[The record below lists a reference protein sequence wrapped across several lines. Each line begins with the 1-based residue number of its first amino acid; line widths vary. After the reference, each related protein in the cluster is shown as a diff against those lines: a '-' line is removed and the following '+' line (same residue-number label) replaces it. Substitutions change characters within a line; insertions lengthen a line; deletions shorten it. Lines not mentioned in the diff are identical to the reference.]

1 MNSITSARPL
11 SFART
16 YTAELHEKAVTR
28 VIELLRSN
36 PERTWSIKDM
46 ARAAFMSPFHF
57 IRVFKEVAGI
67 APCKCQWALK
77 IDAAKQLLLRTDLS
91 ILDIS
96 LKVGYNS
103 LGTFTRRF
111 SELVGISPHRFRHL
125 ARTTTPAAIQSAIE
139 TYQPLFGAE
148 SVVSGR
154 VHPPARFRGTI
165 VVACFCSGMP
175 QGPTLGHAIADS
187 SHAFRVRRPAQHDFY
202 LYAFGVP
209 CTNANTPW
217 FTDENLLRDRSFC
230 TASPTNQAREELV
243 LRPAQPTDPPILLA
257 LSVLAAPRHFAAA
270 SSAASAASMMLIS
283 RSMAAAS
290 RGT

>member
-1 MNSITSARPL
+1 MNSITPARPL

-57 IRVFKEVAGI
+57 IRVFQEVAEI
-67 APCKCQWALK
+67 APCKFQWVLK
-77 IDAAKQLLLRTDLS
+77 IAAAKQLLLRTELP
-91 ILDIS
+91 ILEIS
-96 LKVGYNS
+96 RKVGYNS

-125 ARTTTPAAIQSAIE
+125 ARTTNAAAIQSAIE
-139 TYQPLFGAE
+139 TYESPPRPE
-148 SVVSGR
+148 SVFSGR
-154 VHPPARFRGTI
+154 VHAPARFRGTI
-165 VVACFCSGMP
+165 VVACFSTRLP
-175 QGPTLGHAIADS
+175 QGRPLEHAIADPS
-187 SHAFRVRRPAQHDFY
+187 DAFRLRRPSAREFY

-209 CTNANTPW
+209 HTEANTAW
-217 FTDENLLRDRSFC
+217 FTDENLLRARSFC
-230 TASPTNQAREELV
+230 TAPWADQAPQELV
-243 LRPAQPTDPPILLA
+243 LRPAQPTDPPILVA
-257 LSVLAAPRHFAAA
+257 LGALAAPGHFAAA
-270 SSAASAASMMLIS
+270 SSAASAASMMLVS